1 MINPATYGKQYE
13 QQIRT
18 KLKTIYTTIPTTA
31 QFGIGPDLTIPAN
44 QPNNKGQSI
53 LVEIKTSTGSDF
65 GQKAITFNG
74 SSWIPKSSSEEL
86 PEHASLYNYLFSTFD
101 ISNKIQSSWG
111 LPNNNLNAQDLQI
124 LIETKEINKVLFY
137 EKKYQQATKGKNPF
151 PEIELTRGSAIV
163 DSIISYYNSK
173 GVYYIQIKG
182 NGFYILGND
191 VKNLNGLLQ
200 INIPKFEPSTA
211 RLILRGKPSISSRT
225 YRPVITFKS
234 STISTSSFNLENLS
248 FIQSLHNNF

>member
-1 MINPATYGKQYE
+1 MTNPATYGKQYE

-18 KLKTIYTTIPTTA
+18 QLKTIYANIPTTA
-31 QFGIGPDLTIPAN
+31 QFGVGPDLTIPAN
-44 QPNNKGQSI
+44 QPKNGGQSV

-65 GQKAITFNG
+65 GQKAITFDG
-74 SSWIPKSSSEEL
+74 SSWIPKFSSEEL
-86 PEHASLYNYLFSTFD
+86 PEHASLYNYLFSTFG

-124 LIETKEINKVLFY
+124 LVETKQINQVLFY
-137 EKKYQQATKGKNPF
+137 EKKYQQATRGKNPF
-151 PEIELTRGSAIV
+151 PEIELTRGSKIV
-163 DSIISYYNSK
+163 DSIVSYYNSK

-182 NGFYILGND
+182 KGFYILGND
-191 VKNLNGLLQ
+191 VKNLNGLLE
-200 INIPKFEPSTA
+200 INIPKFKPDSA

-234 STISTSSFNLENLS
+234 STISTSTFNLENLS